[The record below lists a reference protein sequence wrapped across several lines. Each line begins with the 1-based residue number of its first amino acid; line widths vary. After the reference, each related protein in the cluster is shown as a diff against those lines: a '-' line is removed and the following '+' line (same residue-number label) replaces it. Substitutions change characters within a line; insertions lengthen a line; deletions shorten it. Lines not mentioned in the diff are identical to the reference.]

1 MGNTTGAITE
11 AGAKYP
17 SEAPEFTFWVLGVQS
32 VFYCVVLYR
41 PSFVCSSFYIS
52 QSVVCTHMIDFFS
65 LPL

>member
-41 PSFVCSSFYIS
+41 PSFVCSSFYMTS
-52 QSVVCTHMIDFFS
+52 ECCLYTYD
-65 LPL
+65 